1 MSAAT
6 KSIAAQPSALTPE
19 AIDLDGLL
27 RRLHLPTIRRLYPE
41 LEDRAEVEGM
51 SHRDY
56 LAVLV
61 AEEVAHRAETRIQRA
76 TRKAHFPFLRTI
88 EEFDFKLQTSVRMA
102 LLGSYL
108 GPELVSE
115 GRSLILGGRSGRGK
129 THLAVSIAY
138 RAIQNGYDARFTTAA
153 QLIDEL
159 SAAARDGRLSEALV
173 PYVQPHV
180 LIIDEVGYLTY
191 SADAA
196 NVLFQVVDHRYLH
209 KKPMLFTTNKP
220 LSQWGRVLHDG
231 DLAEAITDR
240 VLERGRFI
248 PLRGRSYRTRHLKDA
263 EQTGTDPSEQAQHE
277 GDRPCG

>member
-1 MSAAT
+1 MSAPAVRT
-6 KSIAAQPSALTPE
+6 QAEPSALSPE

-41 LEDRAEVEGM
+41 LEDRAAVEGM
-51 SHRDY
+51 SHRNY

-76 TRKAHFPFLRTI
+76 TRQACFPFLRTI
-88 EEFDFKLQTSVRMA
+88 EEFDFKLQTSVRLS
-102 LLGSYL
+102 LLGTYL

-115 GRSLILGGRSGRGK
+115 GRSLILGGASGRGK
-129 THLAVSIAY
+129 THLAVAIAY

-153 QLIDEL
+153 QIIDEL
-159 SAAARDGRLSEALV
+159 SAAAHGNRLREAMV

-180 LIIDEVGYLTY
+180 LVIDEVGYLTH
-191 SADAA
+191 SPDAA

-209 KKPMLFTTNKP
+209 HKPMLFTTNKA
-220 LSQWGRVLHDG
+220 LSQWGRVLHDP

-240 VLERGRFI
+240 VLERGRYL
-248 PLRGRSYRTRHLKDA
+248 PLRGPSYRTRHLEKA
-263 EQTGTDPSEQAQHE
+263 ERGEE
-277 GDRPCG
+277 